1 MANPERAGKIA
12 SARMDLG
19 PQMEK
24 ATVNLWET
32 RAFQGELFR
41 TRVTGLNLE
50 RRAFRMDS
58 IRSRAIDPDRERAAC
73 PTGSSRQQIWMDR
86 CRRKVPSAVTGL
98 GAVDSVE
105 GS

>member
-24 ATVNLWET
+24 ATVNPREQ
-32 RAFQGELFR
+32 RAFLGELFR
-41 TRVTGLNLE
+41 SRVTGLNPE
-50 RRAFRMDS
+50 RRAFRMGS
-58 IRSRAIDPDRERAAC
+58 TRSRAIDPDRERAAC
-73 PTGSSRQQIWMDR
+73 PTDSSRQQTWTDR
-86 CRRKVPSAVTGL
+86 CRRKAPNLVTGL
-98 GAVDSVE
+98 GVVDSVE